1 MNRFRLP
8 FQLVFALALLAGL
21 GLATPSR
28 AADAPAQATLAIAF
42 AQAWQLH
49 PQAAGLDARDA
60 EALAALDLAKGLTPQ
75 AAAATLG
82 HLNDRIHRNQGRSEW
97 ALELAVPLWLRGQ
110 QDARLTEAQSRILGA
125 AAQRAAVKLVLAG
138 NLRDAWWNLANA
150 RAAQGLAQRKLDTAR
165 ALQADVHK
173 RYRVG
178 ELSRIDANLAQG
190 EVLAAEA
197 EGADAQSA
205 RQLAEQAVVTLTGLS
220 APAALTEETPALPTA
235 ADQHP
240 LPHPLYLAATA
251 ATRSAQARLLLAS
264 TTNRAAPE
272 VAVRV
277 LRERS
282 DLTERYGNQV
292 GVRLTVPF
300 AVSAQIQRDTSAA
313 LAESL
318 EAEAEQQR
326 TQTRLTQDLARAQAQ
341 LSTAERQLTLSGQRV
356 ALTTDNLTLAEK
368 AFALG
373 ESDLATLLRLRSAA
387 FDAMGSQE
395 RQRINRSAAVSRL
408 NQALGVLP

>member
-1 MNRFRLP
+1 MNLLRLP
-8 FQLVFALALLAGL
+8 TQLALTLVLLVGL
-21 GLATPSR
+21 GLAAPSQ
-28 AADAPAQATLAIAF
+28 AADAPAQATLVSAF

-60 EALAALDLAKGLTPQ
+60 EARAALDLANGLTPQ
-75 AAAATLG
+75 PAAATLG

-97 ALELAVPLWLRGQ
+97 ELELAVPLWLRGQ
-110 QDARLTEAQSRILGA
+110 QDARLTAAQSRILGA
-125 AAQRAAVKLVLAG
+125 TAQRAAVKLALAG
-138 NLRDAWWNLANA
+138 NLREAWWNLANA

-197 EGADAQSA
+197 EWADAQSA
-205 RQLAEQAVVTLTGLS
+205 LQLAEQAVVTLTGLP
-220 APAALTEETPALPTA
+220 APAALAEETPALSTAA

-240 LPHPLYLAATA
+240 LQLAATA
-251 ATRSAQARLLLAS
+251 ATRNAQARLRLAS

-292 GVRLTVPF
+292 GVRLTMPF
-300 AVSAQIQRDTSAA
+300 AIGAQLQRDTSAA

-326 TQTRLTQDLARAQAQ
+326 TQTRLTQDLARAQTQ
-341 LSTAERQLTLSGQRV
+341 LSTAERQLALSGQRV

-387 FDAMGSQE
+387 FDAMGTQE
-395 RQRINRSAAVSRL
+395 RQRIHRAAAVSRL

>member
-8 FQLVFALALLAGL
+8 AQLVFALALLTGL
-21 GLATPSR
+21 GLVSPSR
-28 AADAPAQATLAIAF
+28 AADAPVQATVASAF

-60 EALAALDLAKGLTPQ
+60 EARAALDLANGLTPQ
-75 AAAATLG
+75 PAAATLG

-97 ALELAVPLWLRGQ
+97 ELELAVPLWLRGQ
-110 QDARLTEAQSRILGA
+110 QDARLTEAQGRILGA
-125 AAQRAAVKLVLAG
+125 AAQRAAVKLTLAG
-138 NLRDAWWNLANA
+138 NLRETWWNLANT
-150 RAAQGLAQRKLDTAR
+150 RAALGLAQRKLDTAR

-197 EGADAQSA
+197 EWADAQSA
-205 RQLAEQAVVTLTGLS
+205 LQLAEQALVTLTG
-220 APAALTEETPALPTA
+220 APAPTALAEETPATTTA
-235 ADQHP
+235 IDQHP
-240 LPHPLYLAATA
+240 VQLASIAATW
-251 ATRSAQARLLLAS
+251 SAQARLRLTS

-272 VAVRV
+272 LAVRV
-277 LRERS
+277 LRERT
-282 DLTERYGNQV
+282 DTAERYGNQV

-300 AVSAQIQRDTSAA
+300 AVGAQIQRDTSAA

-318 EAEAEQQR
+318 EAQAEQQR
-326 TQTRLTQDLARAQAQ
+326 TQTRLTQDLTRAQAQ

-356 ALTTDNLTLAEK
+356 ALTTDNLVLAEK

-387 FDAMGSQE
+387 FDDMGTQE
-395 RQRINRSAAVSRL
+395 RQRINRAAAVSRL